1 MMKQMLE
8 ADGMIFLLLTS
19 LIHMEWRCLDKYC
32 LSFKHWTHIRTKY
45 HLQLPNECRHK
56 EEQIKNKIENIIE
69 KMKSEYRHE
78 TTLLEEQIGG
88 SGSTW
93 SWFACMITIMKGI
106 AKGRG
111 AHFFKKNPSFGH
123 LRMHLYIQSGF
134 FAGFFCNF

>member
-1 MMKQMLE
+1 
-8 ADGMIFLLLTS
+8 
-19 LIHMEWRCLDKYC
+19 
-32 LSFKHWTHIRTKY
+32 
-45 HLQLPNECRHK
+45 LPNECRHK

-78 TTLLEEQIGG
+78 TTLLEEQIGC

-111 AHFFKKNPSFGH
+111 AHF
-123 LRMHLYIQSGF
+123 
-134 FAGFFCNF
+134 